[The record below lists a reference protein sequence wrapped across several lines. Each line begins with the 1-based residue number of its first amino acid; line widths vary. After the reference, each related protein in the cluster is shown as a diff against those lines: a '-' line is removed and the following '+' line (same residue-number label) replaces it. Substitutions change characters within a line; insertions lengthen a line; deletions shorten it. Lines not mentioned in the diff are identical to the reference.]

1 MLVTPEIQAQFDTAQ
16 NIVFMTG
23 AGISTPSG
31 IPDYRSKNGLYQ
43 GNTLQPEYLLSAT
56 AFQVA
61 PEIQYQF
68 MKDHMYFP
76 DAVPNVIHDK
86 MAQFTQKGQARII
99 TQNVDDLHVK
109 AQTVPSRL
117 IRFHGSLYDIYAP
130 VDQQPASVTDYLTSM
145 RRADGALLRPRI
157 TFYEETPF
165 EVEQAVAWVRQADL
179 IVIVGTSFQVY
190 PFAGLLQY
198 ATAGTPIMAINLTP
212 IETAY
217 PVTQIIGDAT
227 TFFEALQVSP
237 NVN

>member
-1 MLVTPEIQAQFDTAQ
+1 MSVTPEIQAQFDTAK

-23 AGISTPSG
+23 AGISTPLG

-56 AFQVA
+56 AFQLA
-61 PEIQYQF
+61 PEMQYQF
-68 MKDHMYFP
+68 MKENMYFP
-76 DAVPNVIHDK
+76 DAAPNVLHDK
-86 MAQFTQKGQARII
+86 MAQFTQKGQACII

-109 AQTVPSRL
+109 ANTVASCL

-130 VDQQPASVTDYLTSM
+130 VDQQPATVAEYLTSIH
-145 RRADGALLRPRI
+145 RADGALLRPRI
-157 TFYEETPF
+157 TFYEEMPF
-165 EVEQAVAWVRQADL
+165 EVDQAVMWVNQADL

-198 ATAGTPIMAINLTP
+198 AVAGTPIVAINLTP
-212 IETAY
+212 IETSY

-227 TFFEALQVSP
+227 TFFDTLTV
-237 NVN
+237 

>member
-1 MLVTPEIQAQFDTAQ
+1 MLVTPEIQAQFDTAK

-61 PEIQYQF
+61 PEMQYQF
-68 MKDHMYFP
+68 MKENMYFP
-76 DAVPNVIHDK
+76 DAAPNVIHDK

-109 AQTVPSRL
+109 ANTVASRL

-130 VDQQPASVTDYLTSM
+130 VDQRPATVAEYLTSM

-165 EVEQAVAWVRQADL
+165 AVDEAVTWVNQADL

-198 ATAGTPIMAINLTP
+198 AAAGTPILAINLTP
-212 IETAY
+212 IETSY

-227 TFFEALQVSP
+227 TFFDTLTV
-237 NVN
+237 

>member
-1 MLVTPEIQAQFDTAQ
+1 MLVTQEIQAQFDTAK

-43 GNTLQPEYLLSAT
+43 GVTLRPEYLLSAT

-61 PEIQYQF
+61 PDKQYQF
-68 MKDHMYFP
+68 MKTNMYFP
-76 DAVPNVIHDK
+76 DAMPNVIHEK
-86 MAQFTQKGQARII
+86 MARLTQTGRARII

-109 AQTVPSRL
+109 AHTVASRL

-130 VDQQPASVTDYLTSM
+130 SDQQTTSVDAYLKAM
-145 RRADGALLRPRI
+145 RRADGAILRPRI

-165 EVEQAVAWVRQADL
+165 DVDQSLMWVRQADL
-179 IVIVGTSFQVY
+179 LVIVGTSFQVY

-198 ATAGTPIMAINLTP
+198 AQDNTPVLSINLTWIDSPYP
-212 IETAY
+212 IK
-217 PVTQIIGDAT
+217 QIIGDAT
-227 TFFEALQVSP
+227 TFFNALKI
-237 NVN
+237 